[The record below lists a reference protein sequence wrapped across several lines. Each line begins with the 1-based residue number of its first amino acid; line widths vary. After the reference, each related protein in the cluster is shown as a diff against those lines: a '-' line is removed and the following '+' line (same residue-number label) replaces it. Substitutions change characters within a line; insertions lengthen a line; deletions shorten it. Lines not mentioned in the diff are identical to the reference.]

1 MVTFIMILLTMVWLG
16 ILVAASLGY
25 GVDSSASSNDPR
37 RPADHA
43 GIS

>member
-1 MVTFIMILLTMVWLG
+1 MVTFIMILLTLIWFG
-16 ILVAASLGY
+16 ILAAASFGY

-43 GIS
+43 GIN